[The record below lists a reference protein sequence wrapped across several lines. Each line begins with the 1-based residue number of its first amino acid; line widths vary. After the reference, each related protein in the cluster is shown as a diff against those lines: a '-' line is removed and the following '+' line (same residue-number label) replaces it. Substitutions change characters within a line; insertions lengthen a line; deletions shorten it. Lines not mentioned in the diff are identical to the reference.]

1 MSLPN
6 ISLSTVAM
14 TWTVLVCLLV
24 PLLLETQGQSLEGV
38 VRDAVG
44 SSFDGMRTK
53 SLIPAGRFIL
63 KGAGLLWPFLNYI
76 DLLKMKS
83 SV

>member
-24 PLLLETQGQSLEGV
+24 PLLLETQAQSLERV

-53 SLIPAGRFIL
+53 SLIPAGRNAL
-63 KGAGLLWPFLNYI
+63 FLGGWIVTYDHI
-76 DLLKMKS
+76 
-83 SV
+83 

>member
-6 ISLSTVAM
+6 ISLSTAAM
-14 TWTVLVCLLV
+14 AWTVLVCLLV
-24 PLLLETQGQSLEGV
+24 PSLLETQGQSLEGV

-53 SLIPAGRFIL
+53 SLIPAGRNPLFL
-63 KGAGLLWPFLNYI
+63 RGLDSHAIFRLY
-76 DLLKMKS
+76 
-83 SV
+83 